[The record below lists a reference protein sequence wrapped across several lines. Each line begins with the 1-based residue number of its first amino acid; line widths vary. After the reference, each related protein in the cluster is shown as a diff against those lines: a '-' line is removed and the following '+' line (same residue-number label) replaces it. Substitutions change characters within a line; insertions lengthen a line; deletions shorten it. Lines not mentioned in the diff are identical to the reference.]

1 MKLSWSPLQ
10 PGAQFFCCA
19 SLLETMTVLFFAFH
33 TDDPRQRFSD
43 GSLVTRTLIPGSRL
57 IWILTSSE
65 DLRSCSSIYLKQFK
79 KECKWVWMFFFELIR
94 WSSWS
99 SCVFGNRQQVAAAEE
114 SNCLGWLK
122 GTPTGNLS
130 WTSQTKVALQ

>member
-1 MKLSWSPLQ
+1 MQVGLDV
-10 PGAQFFCCA
+10 FF
-19 SLLETMTVLFFAFH
+19 L
-33 TDDPRQRFSD
+33 
-43 GSLVTRTLIPGSRL
+43 
-57 IWILTSSE
+57 
-65 DLRSCSSIYLKQFK
+65 
-79 KECKWVWMFFFELIR
+79 ELIR